1 MRWLAGRERWCWL
14 AAAIV
19 LLALGGGVWGT
30 LERWEPEPGGPL
42 PEAGLDPPQGWRLQ
56 RNGGNVVL
64 SSGELVIRRATTDA
78 TTAASRMLDLG
89 FGARAFQVDARIA
102 LTDVEAADGAPPW
115 ATASVGLMGRGV
127 DGRYDI
133 DRQIYLLSTRGSAAP
148 RDYSARFEL
157 AGDAVRALLFARL
170 RQVRGTLE
178 MTALR
183 VTPLRERL
191 GYVLASGLLG
201 AGWTL
206 FLACAGARL
215 VATAA
220 TLWAGLATLAL
231 TAAGLA
237 AGLWPHATMS
247 PLHRLAGVV
256 TRDPE
261 IDFSQLDRGLHFC
274 GFMLLALALR
284 YARPAD
290 RRWTQGLSL
299 LAVGIGS
306 ELIQGYVGDLG
317 LDDLIDAGVNA
328 TGVIAGLVLASRLQ
342 RGKSFTRD

>member
-1 MRWLAGRERWCWL
+1 MSY
-14 AAAIV
+14 V
-19 LLALGGGVWGT
+19 
-30 LERWEPEPGGPL
+30 PSL
-42 PEAGLDPPQGWRLQ
+42 P
-56 RNGGNVVL
+56 
-64 SSGELVIRRATTDA
+64 
-78 TTAASRMLDLG
+78 
-89 FGARAFQVDARIA
+89 
-102 LTDVEAADGAPPW
+102 
-115 ATASVGLMGRGV
+115 
-127 DGRYDI
+127 
-133 DRQIYLLSTRGSAAP
+133 
-148 RDYSARFEL
+148 
-157 AGDAVRALLFARL
+157 
-170 RQVRGTLE
+170 
-178 MTALR
+178 
-183 VTPLRERL
+183 
-191 GYVLASGLLG
+191 GLLG
-201 AGWTL
+201 AGWTI
-206 FLACAGARL
+206 FLARRARPSPP
-215 VATAA
+215 AA

-237 AGLWPHATMS
+237 AGLGRTTTMS

-256 TRDPE
+256 ARNPE